1 MATRMLFNFTKPD
14 PFPGRARLPLRLSR
28 PTRMLAVA
36 ALFLAAAC
44 SSDPAATTA
53 TGGPSDRSYRTD
65 GGMPRAMVN
74 RSRQSG
80 GPASYDTVGIAS
92 WYGGRYHGRTTASG
106 EVFDKYAPTAAHR
119 TLPFGS
125 WVQVTNLANGR
136 SVTVKI
142 NDRGPFI
149 DGRIIDVSR
158 RVAENLGFINQGVA
172 RVRVQLVQRGG

>member
-1 MATRMLFNFTKPD
+1 
-14 PFPGRARLPLRLSR
+14 
-28 PTRMLAVA
+28 MLAVA

-44 SSDPAATTA
+44 SSDPTA
-53 TGGPSDRSYRTD
+53 TMATGRPTDQSYRTD

-74 RSRQSG
+74 QPRQTRG
-80 GPASYDTVGIAS
+80 TAGYDTVGIAS

-158 RVAENLGFINQGVA
+158 RVAENLGFIHQGIT
-172 RVRVQLVQRGG
+172 RVRVQLVRRGG

>member
-1 MATRMLFNFTKPD
+1 MHLPFPVTKPD
-14 PFPGRARLPLRLSR
+14 LFPGLTGLPGYLCR
-28 PTRMLAVA
+28 PAWMLVIA
-36 ALFLAAAC
+36 ALFQAAAC
-44 SSDPAATTA
+44 SSDPTVSNAARGA
-53 TGGPSDRSYRTD
+53 SDPSYRTD
-65 GGMPRAMVN
+65 GGMPRAMAN
-74 RSRQSG
+74 RSRQSRG
-80 GPASYDTVGIAS
+80 SAYDTVGIAS

-158 RVAENLGFINQGVA
+158 RVAENLGFIHQGVT